1 MTYFPP
7 EPLTSQHLP
16 TDSDCGKSQLN
27 RWLIQ
32 HALANEMT
40 GRSRTFVVR
49 EDSDM
54 RTVGFYCLSTAIVAY
69 GDATTRAAADLP
81 VDQPIPAVLLGRL
94 AVDSKHQHQ
103 GLGKGLLAD
112 AVRRTFEGVGRNAG
126 VRVMLVH
133 AKDRAAAHFD
143 EHWGFESSPTNDL
156 HLMLLAQDVERL
168 LGP

>member
-16 TDSDCGKSQLN
+16 THFDCGKSQSN

-54 RTVGFYCLSTAIVAY
+54 RTVGFYCLSTAIMAY
-69 GDATTRAAADLP
+69 GDATTRAAAGLP

-94 AVDSKHQHQ
+94 AADLTSTPRPGQRSFGGACGERSK
-103 GLGKGLLAD
+103 GSGATPVSG
-112 AVRRTFEGVGRNAG
+112 
-126 VRVMLVH
+126 
-133 AKDRAAAHFD
+133 
-143 EHWGFESSPTNDL
+143 
-156 HLMLLAQDVERL
+156 
-168 LGP
+168 